1 MATLNIKNFDDA
13 LYERL
18 KQRAAAQHR
27 SVAQEVTHLLQAAV
41 GAERR
46 PSLLELEGLGRA
58 LWAGE
63 DAAVHVARERD
74 AWEAPPG

>member
-18 KQRAAAQHR
+18 KRRAAAQHR

-41 GAERR
+41 GEERR
-46 PSLLELEGLGRA
+46 PSLLELEGLGRV

-63 DAAVHVARERD
+63 DAAAHVARERD
-74 AWEAPPG
+74 AWEAPGA

>member
-27 SVAQEVTHLLQAAV
+27 SVAQEVTHLLATAV
-41 GAERR
+41 GAEPR
-46 PSLLELEGLGRA
+46 PSILELEGLGRE
-58 LWAGE
+58 LWQGE
-63 DAAVHVARERD
+63 SAARHVARERD
-74 AWEAPPG
+74 AWE

>member
-27 SVAQEVTHLLQAAV
+27 SVAQEVTHLLATAV
-41 GAERR
+41 GGKPR
-46 PSLLELEGLGRA
+46 PSILELEGLGRA
-58 LWAGE
+58 LWQGE
-63 DAAVHVARERD
+63 SAAQHVARERD
-74 AWEAPPG
+74 AWG